1 MNKIAL
7 VFAVTII
14 FAVSAAS
21 ATRPEEEIRRLLD
34 QQVAAWN
41 RGDIEGFMQGY
52 WRSPQLSF
60 FSGRSRTYGWDE
72 TLQRYKNRYKSEGRE
87 MGELTFEDLEIE
99 PLSRQAA
106 FVRGR
111 WRLKIRDESLEG
123 VFTLILRKQ
132 KEGWRIV
139 HDHTS

>member
-1 MNKIAL
+1 MNKIPL
-7 VFAVTII
+7 I
-14 FAVSAAS
+14 FAATLIFTVSAAS
-21 ATRPEEEIRRLLD
+21 ATRSEEEIRKLLD

-72 TLQRYKNRYKSEGRE
+72 TLQRYSNRYKSEGRE
-87 MGELTFEDLEIE
+87 MGKLTFDDLEIE
-99 PLSRQAA
+99 LLSRRTA

-111 WRLKIRDESLEG
+111 WQLKIRDESLEG
-123 VFTLILRKQ
+123 IFTLILRKQ